1 MSPSLTPND
10 RRKRLE
16 RIALLSAAV
25 AGSAL
30 ASTGA
35 HATTE
40 CQPWNA
46 SIAYVAGDTVT
57 EAGQTYKANWWTQG
71 NDPAS
76 NSGATGTGQPW
87 TVAASCTTSPPPTPA
102 PPPPVPAPPPPTP
115 APPPPTPAP
124 PPSSCAAWNASTAYS
139 AGATVTEA
147 GKTYVANWWTQ
158 GDDPA
163 THSGATG
170 SGQPW
175 TITTNCSSTPTPP
188 PAPTPPSPPPAPTPP
203 SPPPAPAPA
212 GFVFGSYKD
221 VTINMDWNV
230 DQISTM
236 VTGTR
241 VPVLTAMPAKQQVL
255 TWAFASGEC
264 GSENWAGVTP
274 AALVAQNVNQ
284 WVSAGKKYIIS
295 TGGQAGVFTCGSDAN
310 FEAFIQRYNSSSL
323 AGIDFDIEGGQSQD
337 VINNLVARTKVAQA
351 NHPNLRFSFTLAVFG
366 GNMAN
371 DLGTLGIEVM
381 NAIQSYGLTNYYI
394 NVMAMDYGST
404 SAGNCAIAS
413 NGSCDMG
420 QSAINA
426 ATSVHNF
433 YGVPY
438 SHIEVT
444 PDIGQNDTSDEVFTL
459 ANADTLAAWAKA
471 NGLGGIHFWSLDR
484 DTPTCSGGASTCN
497 GYSQSGP
504 FGFTN
509 RFIADLGL

>member
-1 MSPSLTPND
+1 MSPSLTPIE
-10 RRKRLE
+10 RKRRLE

-25 AGSAL
+25 AGTAL

-35 HATTE
+35 HAITE

-46 SIAYVAGDTVT
+46 ATAYSAGDTVT
-57 EAGQTYKANWWTQG
+57 EGGTTYKANWWTQG
-71 NDPAS
+71 NDPAA
-76 NSGATGTGQPW
+76 NNGATGTGEPW
-87 TVAASCTTSPPPTPA
+87 TVASSCTTSPPPPTPT
-102 PPPPVPAPPPPTP
+102 PPPPTP
-115 APPPPTPAP
+115 APPPPTPTPPAP
-124 PPSSCAAWNASTAYS
+124 APTGCAPWSASTAYN
-139 AGATVTEA
+139 AGATVTEN
-147 GKTYVANWWTQ
+147 GVTYKANWWTQ
-158 GDDPA
+158 GNDPA
-163 THSGATG
+163 TSNGPTG

-175 TITTNCSSTPTPP
+175 TITTACSTTPTPP
-188 PAPTPPSPPPAPTPP
+188 SPPAPTPPTPPSPPPAPTPP
-203 SPPPAPAPA
+203 SPPPAS

-284 WVSAGKKYIIS
+284 WVSAGKQYIIS

-323 AGIDFDIEGGQSQD
+323 IGIDFDIEGGQSQD

-371 DLGTLGIEVM
+371 DLGTLGTEVM
-381 NAIQSYGLTNYYI
+381 SAIQAQGLTNYYI

-404 SAGNCAIAS
+404 TAGNCAVV
-413 NGSCDMG
+413 NGSCDMA

-438 SHIEVT
+438 SHIEIT

-459 ANADTLAAWAKA
+459 ANVDTLSSWAKA

-509 RFIADLGL
+509 QFIADLGL

>member
-1 MSPSLTPND
+1 MSPSLTPIE
-10 RRKRLE
+10 RKRRLE

-25 AGSAL
+25 AGTAL

-40 CQPWNA
+40 CQPWSA
-46 SIAYVAGDTVT
+46 ATAYSAGDTVT
-57 EAGQTYKANWWTQG
+57 EGGNTYKANWWTQG
-71 NDPAS
+71 NDPAT
-76 NSGATGTGQPW
+76 NSGATGTGEPW
-87 TVAASCTTSPPPTPA
+87 TVASSCTTSPPPPTPT
-102 PPPPVPAPPPPTP
+102 PPPPTP
-115 APPPPTPAP
+115 APPPPTPTPPAP
-124 PPSSCAAWNASTAYS
+124 APTGCAPWSASTAYS
-139 AGATVTEA
+139 AGATVTEN
-147 GKTYVANWWTQ
+147 GITYKANWWTQ
-158 GDDPA
+158 GNDPA
-163 THSGATG
+163 TNSGPTG

-175 TITTNCSSTPTPP
+175 TVTTACTTTPTPP
-188 PAPTPPSPPPAPTPP
+188 SPPAPTPPTPPSPPPAPTPP
-203 SPPPAPAPA
+203 SPPPAS

-284 WVSAGKKYIIS
+284 WVSAGKQYIVS

-323 AGIDFDIEGGQSQD
+323 IGIDFDIEGGQSQD

-371 DLGTLGIEVM
+371 DLGTLGTEVM
-381 NAIQSYGLTNYYI
+381 SAIQAQGLTNYYI

-404 SAGNCAIAS
+404 TAGNCAVV
-413 NGSCDMG
+413 NGSCDMA

-438 SHIEVT
+438 SHIEIT

-459 ANADTLAAWAKA
+459 ANVDTLSSWAKA

>member
-1 MSPSLTPND
+1 MSPSLTPIE
-10 RRKRLE
+10 RKRRLE

-40 CQPWNA
+40 CQPWSA
-46 SIAYVAGDTVT
+46 ATAYVAGDTVT
-57 EAGQTYKANWWTQG
+57 EGGKTYKANWWTQG
-71 NDPAS
+71 NDPAA
-76 NSGATGTGQPW
+76 NSGATGTGEPW
-87 TVAASCTTSPPPTPA
+87 TVASSCTTSPPPPTPT
-102 PPPPVPAPPPPTP
+102 PPPPTP
-115 APPPPTPAP
+115 APTPPTPPAP
-124 PPSSCAAWNASTAYS
+124 APTGCAPWSASAAYN
-139 AGATVTEA
+139 AGATVTEN
-147 GKTYVANWWTQ
+147 GVTYKANWWTQ
-158 GDDPA
+158 GNDPA
-163 THSGATG
+163 TSNGPTG

-175 TITTNCSSTPTPP
+175 TITTACSTTPTPPSPPAPTP
-188 PAPTPPSPPPAPTPP
+188 PAPTPPSPPQA
-203 SPPPAPAPA
+203 S

-371 DLGTLGIEVM
+371 DLGTLGTEVM
-381 NAIQSYGLTNYYI
+381 SAIQAQGLTNYYI

-404 SAGNCAIAS
+404 TAGNCAVV
-413 NGSCDMG
+413 NGSCDMA

-438 SHIEVT
+438 SHIEIT

-459 ANADTLAAWAKA
+459 ANVDTLSSWAKA

>member
-1 MSPSLTPND
+1 MSPSLTPIE
-10 RRKRLE
+10 RKRRLE

-25 AGSAL
+25 AGTAL

-40 CQPWNA
+40 CQPWSA
-46 SIAYVAGDTVT
+46 ATAYSAGDTVT
-57 EAGQTYKANWWTQG
+57 EGGNTYKANWWTQG
-71 NDPAS
+71 NDPAT
-76 NSGATGTGQPW
+76 NSGATGTGEPW
-87 TVAASCTTSPPPTPA
+87 TVAASCTTSPPPPTPTPPA
-102 PPPPVPAPPPPTP
+102 PAPTGC
-115 APPPPTPAP
+115 APW
-124 PPSSCAAWNASTAYS
+124 SASTAYS
-139 AGATVTEA
+139 AGATVTEN
-147 GKTYVANWWTQ
+147 GVTYKANWWTQ
-158 GDDPA
+158 GNDPA
-163 THSGATG
+163 TSNGPTG

-175 TITTNCSSTPTPP
+175 TITTACSTTPTPP
-188 PAPTPPSPPPAPTPP
+188 SPPAPTPPTPPSPPPAPTPP
-203 SPPPAPAPA
+203 SPPPAS

-274 AALVAQNVNQ
+274 AALVAQNVNE
-284 WVSAGKKYIIS
+284 WTSAGKKYIIS

-323 AGIDFDIEGGQSQD
+323 IGIDFDIEGGQSQD

-371 DLGTLGIEVM
+371 DLGTLGTEVM
-381 NAIQSYGLTNYYI
+381 SAIQAQGLTNYYI

-404 SAGNCAIAS
+404 TAGNCAVV
-413 NGSCDMG
+413 NGSCDMA

-438 SHIEVT
+438 SHIEIT

-459 ANADTLAAWAKA
+459 ANVDTLSSWAKA